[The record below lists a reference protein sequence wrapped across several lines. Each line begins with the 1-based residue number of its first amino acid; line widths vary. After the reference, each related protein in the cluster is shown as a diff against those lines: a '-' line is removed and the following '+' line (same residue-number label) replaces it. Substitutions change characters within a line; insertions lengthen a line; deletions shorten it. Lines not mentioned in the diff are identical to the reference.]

1 MFLKGLNLDKY
12 KPNYMLIEIYD
23 KDFDEIKEYL
33 KSFNYTLLCNISNYN
48 NVDNP
53 HWDGTHNDYL
63 FTLLKI

>member
-1 MFLKGLNLDKY
+1 
-12 KPNYMLIEIYD
+12 MLIEIYD

-33 KSFNYTLLCNISNYN
+33 KSFNYTLLCNFSNYN

-53 HWDGTHNDYL
+53 HWDGTHNNYL